1 MKQTSETIHE
11 EVEATLANQNIHNF
25 VLVAVAD
32 NGDVYHVT
40 QVDDDFA
47 MKVAI
52 NEAVEEITEQLKGK

>member
-47 MKVAI
+47 MKVAF
-52 NEAVEEITEQLKGK
+52 A